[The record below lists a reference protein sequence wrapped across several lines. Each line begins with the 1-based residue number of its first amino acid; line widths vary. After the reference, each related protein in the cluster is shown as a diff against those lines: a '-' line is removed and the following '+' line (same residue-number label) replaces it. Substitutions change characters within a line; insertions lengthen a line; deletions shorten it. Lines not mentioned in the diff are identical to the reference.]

1 VALKLR
7 KYASLW
13 WTNLLTK
20 RVRQGKGKIRTW
32 EKMKAKLKARF
43 LPPNYIQN
51 NYAAFHHLTQGSMSV
66 EEYTREFEKLL
77 IKCDLQEEEEQTIV
91 RYLGGLDPKYSH
103 VVELQSYATFDDVCV
118 LAHKVETQMKSRSFK
133 REVATPVPRGVP
145 PNKGSPYPS
154 KFKKPTTFS
163 PQVPQKNQ
171 PPQIRP
177 NPTSIPPRRCFKCQG
192 LGHIASECPNRRIV
206 SLAEWEANKEEE
218 EEEDRL
224 LCVKE
229 EILEEEVVEE
239 ADEGEL
245 LVIRRTLSNLKGNQE
260 DQRENIFHSRC
271 TIQGKVCSL
280 IIDGGSCTNVASST
294 MVDKLNLSTI
304 SHPQPYTIQWLNQG
318 KGIQV
323 NSRCLVALSIGK
335 NYSDEIWC
343 DIIPMDACHILLGR
357 PWLFDRKVIHDGCL
371 NTYSFSKDGKKI
383 VLAPLSPSQ
392 IHKIKPSKQP
402 TSDLLLTCSEPL
414 LKASHHEFKAFRE
427 WILTSCEES
436 TSPL

>member
-1 VALKLR
+1 
-7 KYASLW
+7 
-13 WTNLLTK
+13 
-20 RVRQGKGKIRTW
+20 
-32 EKMKAKLKARF
+32 
-43 LPPNYIQN
+43 
-51 NYAAFHHLTQGSMSV
+51 MSV

-271 TIQGKVCSL
+271 T
-280 IIDGGSCTNVASST
+280 
-294 MVDKLNLSTI
+294 
-304 SHPQPYTIQWLNQG
+304 
-318 KGIQV
+318 
-323 NSRCLVALSIGK
+323 CLL
-335 NYSDEIWC
+335 Y
-343 DIIPMDACHILLGR
+343 
-357 PWLFDRKVIHDGCL
+357 
-371 NTYSFSKDGKKI
+371 
-383 VLAPLSPSQ
+383 
-392 IHKIKPSKQP
+392 
-402 TSDLLLTCSEPL
+402 TSDAADE
-414 LKASHHEFKAFRE
+414 
-427 WILTSCEES
+427 
-436 TSPL
+436 